1 MKFQFP
7 FAKLLELR
15 IRSEDVARKQF
26 TEAQRAVDDANREL
40 AEMYAAI
47 DRSRLSSHDLALK
60 GGADPARLVQ
70 NDVFVLGQATLIERK
85 RLVIRDLMSVVEAA
99 QAVLVEAAKE
109 RKTLE
114 KLRERRLN
122 EWKAALK
129 KREIKQLDELA
140 TTRHGRLDR
149 E

>member
-7 FAKLLELR
+7 FGKLLE
-15 IRSEDVARKQF
+15 IRARAEDVARKQF
-26 TEAQRAVDDANREL
+26 AEAQRAVDEANREL

-47 DRSRLSSHDLALK
+47 DRSRSSSHELALN

-70 NDVFVLGQATLIERK
+70 NDAFVLGQGVLIERK
-85 RLVIRDLMSVVEAA
+85 RSVIRELMSIAEAA
-99 QAVLVEAAKE
+99 QAALVEAAKE

-122 EWKAALK
+122 EWKAAVK
-129 KREIKQLDELA
+129 KREIKRLDELA